1 MYFPNRGCVRPL
13 RHLYGYAT
21 DCRCLRIYRGGEQE
35 EEGGGGDKE
44 QSETENDLGQ
54 TGHHRRDGQVADAEM
69 EAVLR
74 ATVCRRG
81 RSTHRAPAPNAHRCQ
96 LTDSFIHL
104 FVRLFNFLVRLNST
118 YSHTHPF
125 NGPFSATASR

>member
-74 ATVCRRG
+74 ATVRRRG
-81 RSTHRAPAPNAHRCQ
+81 RSTHRAPAPNAHHCQ